1 MAKLAVMLSLFAFA
15 MGAAALVMEL
25 QERDDVVD
33 RLVFVHNA
41 SHNDDVDDKAI
52 RANCPRGSV
61 LLGGG
66 AAINHGHQY
75 APSGALYMGLPIEGG
90 WEVQAHETDPAAAPT
105 QPWTLE
111 AIAICLRR

>member
-1 MAKLAVMLSLFAFA
+1 MARLALALSVFAVA
-15 MGAAALVMEL
+15 LGAVALVMEL
-25 QERDDVVD
+25 NEPDDVID

-41 SHNDDVDDKAI
+41 GDNDDVDDKAT
-52 RANCPRGSV
+52 RANCPPGTV

-90 WEVQAHETDPAAAPT
+90 WEVQAHETDPEAAPT